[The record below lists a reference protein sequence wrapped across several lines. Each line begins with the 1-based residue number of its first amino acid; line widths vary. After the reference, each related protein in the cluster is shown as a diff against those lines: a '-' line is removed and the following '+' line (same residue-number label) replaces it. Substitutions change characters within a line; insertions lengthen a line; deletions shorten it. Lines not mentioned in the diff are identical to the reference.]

1 MIRGLLLGVFAF
13 VVACGPSP
21 DPTFLVLKPRIIG
34 ATYSVEGTPERASAR
49 PGESVRVELLLTQKE
64 EPVMNTWAII
74 VCRPAA
80 TAFGIGFCE
89 EGEPL
94 SIAIGA
100 TPTLDAPSFV
110 VDVPEGPAE
119 NLLFIG
125 AVCMGGQVNL
135 DIDMN
140 AADEISNPCV
150 DEGVGQLITG
160 NVFVAVEGEDNLS
173 PAIGEV
179 RFDGEVWT
187 AMPESLGGCERLDMP
202 QVRTGTTDEH
212 TIEVDPMPGSREAF
226 MDQSFDPAVPSTED
240 LPVAFYATDLGVSN
254 LYSVID
260 AEPGD
265 MAFEATPFAEITYVT
280 ETIVE
285 PVEAGGRVVR
295 FDIVMRDDRGAMD
308 RVTRALCL
316 LP

>member
-1 MIRGLLLGVFAF
+1 MIRVLLLSAF
-13 VVACGPSP
+13 VLAMACGPSP

-34 ATYSVEGTPERASAR
+34 ATYAVEGAPERASAR
-49 PGESVRVELLLTQKE
+49 PGESVRVEFLLTQKE

-80 TAFGIGFCE
+80 TAFGIGFCQ
-89 EGEPL
+89 EGPPL
-94 SIAIGA
+94 TAAIGA
-100 TPTLDAPSFV
+100 TPTFDAPNFV
-110 VDVPEGPAE
+110 VDVPEGPAQ

-135 DIDMN
+135 DIDMS
-140 AADEISNPCV
+140 AAMEIANPCV
-150 DEGVGQLITG
+150 DEGVGQLVTG
-160 NVFVAVEGEDNLS
+160 DIFVAEEGLDNLS

-179 RFDGEVWT
+179 RFNDEVWT
-187 AMPESLGGCERLDMP
+187 ATPEGLSGCEGLDMP
-202 QVRTGTTDEH
+202 QIRTATANEH
-212 TIEVDPMPGSREAF
+212 TIEVDPVPGSREAF
-226 MDQSFDPAVPSTED
+226 LDQSFDPAVETKED

-265 MAFEATPFAEITYVT
+265 TTLGATPVAEITYVT
-280 ETIVE
+280 ESIEDPVE
-285 PVEAGGRVVR
+285 PGGRVVR
-295 FDIVMRDDRGAMD
+295 FDIVMRDDRGGMD

>member
-1 MIRGLLLGVFAF
+1 MLAL
-13 VVACGPSP
+13 ACGPSP
-21 DPTFLVLKPRIIG
+21 DPTFLVVKPRIIG
-34 ATYSVEGTPERASAR
+34 ATYAVDGAPERASAR
-49 PGESVRVELLLTQKE
+49 PGESIRVEFLLTQKE

-94 SIAIGA
+94 SFAIGA
-100 TPTLDAPSFV
+100 TPTLDAPSFA

-135 DIDMN
+135 DINMD
-140 AADEISNPCV
+140 AAAEITNPCV

-160 NVFVAVEGEDNLS
+160 DIFVADEGEDNFS

-179 RFDGEVWT
+179 RFDDAVWT
-187 AMPESLGGCERLDMP
+187 AQPESLSGCEGLDMP
-202 QVRTGTTDEH
+202 QIQTATTDEH
-212 TIEVDPMPGSREAF
+212 TIEVDAVPGSREPF
-226 MDQSFDPAVPSTED
+226 MDRSFDPPVATNED
-240 LPVAFYATDLGVSN
+240 LPVAFYASDLGVSN

-260 AEPGD
+260 ADPD
-265 MAFEATPFAEITYVT
+265 DTAFEATPFAEITYIT
-280 ETIVE
+280 EEIVD
-285 PVEAGGRVVR
+285 PVDAGGRVVR
-295 FDIVMRDDRGAMD
+295 FDIVMRDDRGGMD